1 MSWDIFVM
9 DMPSDITSVGEIP
22 SDFRPR
28 SMGSRSAIISKI
40 KEIIPTADFSNPS
53 WGLVLGDDWSIEVNI
68 GEDEECDGFALHVRG
83 GDAAVGAVASILD
96 GLGIRAIDS
105 QTGEFFVSGPS
116 AIESFRKWRA
126 YRDHVVAGYK
136 SE

>member
-9 DMPSDITSVGEIP
+9 DVPSDIASVGEIP
-22 SDFRPR
+22 SDFKPR
-28 SMGSRSAIISKI
+28 SLGGRSTIISKI
-40 KEIIPTADFSNPS
+40 REIIPTADFSNPS

-83 GDAAVGAVASILD
+83 GEAAVGAVASILD

-105 QTGEFFVSGPS
+105 QTGEFFASGPS

-126 YRDHVVAGYK
+126 YRDQVVDGYK